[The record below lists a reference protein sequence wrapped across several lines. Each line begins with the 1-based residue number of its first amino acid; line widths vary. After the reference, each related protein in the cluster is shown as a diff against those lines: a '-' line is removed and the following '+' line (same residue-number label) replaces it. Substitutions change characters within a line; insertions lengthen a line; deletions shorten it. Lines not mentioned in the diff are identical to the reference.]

1 MKKYIYIITNNINK
15 KVYIGQTNDPKRR
28 EREHFSFGYIKDK
41 KEIKILYNAMKK
53 YGIQNFNFSIIE
65 GPVENYNEREKF
77 WIEHY
82 NSLTPNGYNMTEGGE
97 EPPVFHGET
106 HSMSTHIA
114 KEIEQIQKY
123 LKENKKSILEIA
135 EEFNYNVSS
144 INRINQGQLWF
155 DEKLTYPIRIE
166 NTKQFKQERMES
178 IIQDLLY
185 TNLPQ
190 KQISEKY
197 GISRTTVTA
206 INRGQNFKQDNID
219 YPIRKKDQHSKS
231 IAMIDIQTGKT
242 YDEFKSSA
250 EAVRKMSLPNRADC
264 NIRACANGKIKSAYG
279 YIWKFIN

>member
-41 KEIKILYNAMKK
+41 KEIKILYNAMIK

-82 NSLTPNGYNMTEGGE
+82 NSLTPNGYNMTKGGE

-106 HSMSTHIA
+106 HPMSTHIA

-144 INRINQGQLWF
+144 INRINQGQLWY

-185 TNLPQ
+185 TNLTQ

-242 YDEFKSSA
+242 YEEFKSSA

>member
-41 KEIKILYNAMKK
+41 KEIKILYNAMIK

-106 HSMSTHIA
+106 HPMSTHIA

-135 EEFNYNVSS
+135 KEFNYNVSS
-144 INRINQGQLWF
+144 VNRINQGQLWY

-185 TNLPQ
+185 TNLTQ

-242 YDEFKSSA
+242 YEEFKSSA